1 VTQGGPH
8 VIGVIGGMGPAA
20 AIEFCRILLELDP
33 AETDQEHLR
42 VILDNNCSIPNR
54 ADALLGDGEDPAPE
68 LIRTARGLTA
78 AGADILAIPCN
89 TAHAWYR
96 QVRAATGNDVLFP
109 SIIESTIYECSR
121 RVPGLRAAGLLASA
135 GTIQAGLYQKAS
147 GEDIEI
153 IVPPPNIQE
162 TVSAAIAD
170 VKAGRIAE
178 ATAALLPAAG
188 ELADRGAQL
197 IIAGCT
203 EVPLAISDG
212 ALAVPLID
220 SIRALAARVM
230 SLARDPA

>member
-1 VTQGGPH
+1 VEQGGPH

-42 VILDNNCSIPNR
+42 VVLDNNCLIP
-54 ADALLGDGEDPAPE
+54 
-68 LIRTARGLTA
+68 
-78 AGADILAIPCN
+78 ILAIPCN

-96 QVRAATGNDVLFP
+96 QVRTAAGDGVLFP
-109 SIIESTIYECSR
+109 SIIESTIDECSR
-121 RVPGLRAAGLLASA
+121 RVPGLSSAGLLASA
-135 GTIQAGLYQKAS
+135 GTIEAGLYQKAS
-147 GEDIEI
+147 GEDVEI
-153 IVPPPNIQE
+153 IVPPPNVQE
-162 TVSAAIAD
+162 VVSGAIAD
-170 VKAGRIAE
+170 VKAGRIAD

-203 EVPLAISDG
+203 EVPLAVSDG

-230 SLARDPA
+230 SLARGPA